1 MVVDIFFFFP
11 CSCWSICVLQMSLE
25 IGDGWENLIKS
36 LMSVENTCLVRR
48 GFGEEMGME
57 MAMER
62 NGGWCGGPTYQPYL
76 L

>member
-1 MVVDIFFFFP
+1 
-11 CSCWSICVLQMSLE
+11 MSLE

-57 MAMER
+57 IEMER